1 MLCDKEELCPIGTG
15 RKFSLS
21 GTHKILVCVA
31 LDNVLDCMKYG
42 AIASGDN

>member
-1 MLCDKEELCPIGTG
+1 MLCDKELCPIGNG
-15 RKFSLS
+15 CKFSLS

-31 LDNVLDCMKYG
+31 LDNVLDSMKYR